1 MIKRTVKLL
10 VSVIVFLCD
19 QVRDLGLRLLR
30 KQRTQCVILLYHDIT
45 DHQRAAFARQM
56 DVLCKMATPIV
67 DLTDAGAGTHRREV
81 MVTFD
86 DGFASFA
93 ENALPEMEKRGI
105 VPTLFAVSGKL
116 GCRADWACNS
126 RDELPKENLLTAEQ
140 LRDLAGRVI
149 FASQTV
155 THPVLTE
162 IPADDVR
169 REVEESRRELE
180 SLLGCSIK
188 WICVP
193 YGAFNRQV
201 VESCRAAGYE
211 RMFSTLPELA
221 VKDDFVIGRVDAE
234 PWDWELEFRLKI
246 AGCYRWLPW
255 AFRLKRAITGSLDFS
270 APSAAKKANSI
281 ISAEAVK
288 R

>member
-1 MIKRTVKLL
+1 MVKRTVKLL
-10 VSVIVFLCD
+10 VSAIVFLCD
-19 QVRDLGLRLLR
+19 QVRDLGLHLLR
-30 KQRTQCVILLYHDIT
+30 KRRTQCVILLYHDIP

-56 DVLCKMATPIV
+56 DILFRMATPV
-67 DLTDAGAGTHRREV
+67 ADLATATARTHRREV

-105 VPTLFAVSGKL
+105 MPTLFAVSGKL

-126 RDELPKENLLTAEQ
+126 HDELPKKNLLTAEELRQ
-140 LRDLAGRVI
+140 LSGRVI
-149 FASQTV
+149 FASQTI
-155 THPVLTE
+155 THPMLTE
-162 IPADDVR
+162 LPADDVR
-169 REVEESRRELE
+169 REVEGSRRELE
-180 SLLGCSIK
+180 NLLGCPIN

-193 YGAFNRQV
+193 YGAFNTQV
-201 VESCRAAGYE
+201 VECCRAAGYE
-211 RMFSTLPELA
+211 HMFSTLPELA
-221 VKDDFVIGRVDAE
+221 VQSEFVIGRVDAE
-234 PWDWELEFRLKI
+234 PWDWDVEFRLKI

-255 AFRLKRAITGSLDFS
+255 AFRLKRVITGVFDLSATS
-270 APSAAKKANSI
+270 APKKANSI